1 MNPLATRQRLSEVLG
16 SDDTDRA
23 IDAAVRSFWSRAKA
37 LSAGRH
43 PGAAVVDLARWAE
56 ARDRATR

>member
-1 MNPLATRQRLSEVLG
+1 MIPVATRQRLSEVLA

-37 LSAGRH
+37 LPRRRGPEAD
-43 PGAAVVDLARWAE
+43 VVDLALWA
-56 ARDRATR
+56 RTRLQAPR